1 MATLVVDS
9 TAKPIGLTPEADA
22 VSRLAQAMIEGA
34 GKIQAMVSD
43 ESRRYRSQ
51 FLDIPAPVIVMAQ
64 TYVEIPEVELHQVNR
79 KIVFARD
86 KYQCQYCGMI
96 GDSGKTRR
104 QLTMDHVKPARLF
117 ETKAKATTWDNVTTA
132 CMFCNQKKGDKLPYE
147 CGMMPK
153 TTPKV
158 PHYAQL
164 RFAGRLNPAQ
174 RDYVADYFGWDPN
187 DLGIFASNSQ
197 FNLR

>member
-22 VSRLAQAMIEGA
+22 VSRLAQSLLG
-34 GKIQAMVSD
+34 GCQKIQAMVSD

-51 FLDIPAPVIVMAQ
+51 YLDLPAPVIVMAQ

-86 KYQCQYCGMI
+86 RYECQYCGLVA
-96 GDSGKTRR
+96 DSGRTRR
-104 QLTMDHVKPARLF
+104 QLTVDHVKPARLF
-117 ETKAKATTWDNVTTA
+117 ATKMEATTWDNVTTA
-132 CMFCNQKKGDKLPYE
+132 CVNCNQKKGDRLPYQ

-153 TTPKV
+153 TTPTV

-164 RFAGRLNPAQ
+164 RFAGRLNPEQ
-174 RDYVADYFGWDPN
+174 RDYVADYFGWDPS
-187 DLGIFASNSQ
+187 DMGIFATGSQ
-197 FNLR
+197 YHLR